1 MHFYV
6 SLAKT
11 LKDDSVHQL
20 LTHRKTELQER
31 QKTYRSNNNNTKS
44 SPPRCRE
51 VLCINI
57 SITLFLFARWTM
69 WAPGI
74 PRCIDA
80 KTEADLPQDA
90 RFENEKRSD
99 FEHSLQYA

>member
-1 MHFYV
+1 MFVFHYAILSFRW
-6 SLAKT
+6 
-11 LKDDSVHQL
+11 
-20 LTHRKTELQER
+20 LT
-31 QKTYRSNNNNTKS
+31 
-44 SPPRCRE
+44 
-51 VLCINI
+51 
-57 SITLFLFARWTM
+57 